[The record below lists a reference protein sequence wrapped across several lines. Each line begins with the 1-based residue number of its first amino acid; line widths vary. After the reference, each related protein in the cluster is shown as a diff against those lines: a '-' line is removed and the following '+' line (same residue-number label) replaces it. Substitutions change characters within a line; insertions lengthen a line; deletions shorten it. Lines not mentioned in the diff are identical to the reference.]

1 MAISQQKS
9 KLLIY
14 ELNEVPRRIIDTY
27 IKKYPSSAFAE
38 IVKNGILLNTITK
51 DEGELSPWITWPTV
65 HRGVDNKIHN
75 IRYIKKYISFSNKY
89 PPIWEIL
96 NANKID
102 LGVFGLYNHF
112 PQKSKN
118 YKFYLPDTFAPN
130 PDAYPKEVKLFQEFN
145 LTLTGDNK
153 AKSRKI
159 QLKSIW
165 DFLPFYKGIVAK
177 RSAIRAIIHI
187 IKEIINPKY
196 KSRRSII
203 QNVLSFKIYLK
214 YLYKY
219 QPSFSTYFT
228 NHVAGM
234 MHRYWKNLYPED
246 FGLRKMK
253 WMNFIPNP

>member
-1 MAISQQKS
+1 M
-9 KLLIY
+9 
-14 ELNEVPRRIIDTY
+14 
-27 IKKYPSSAFAE
+27 
-38 IVKNGILLNTITK
+38 
-51 DEGELSPWITWPTV
+51 
-65 HRGVDNKIHN
+65 
-75 IRYIKKYISFSNKY
+75 
-89 PPIWEIL
+89 
-96 NANKID
+96 
-102 LGVFGLYNHF
+102 GVFGSLQSF
-112 PQKSKN
+112 PPKKSKN

-165 DFLPFYKGIVAK
+165 DFFYLFYKGIVAK

-234 MHRYWKNLYPED
+234 MHDIGKSLQKT
-246 FGLRKMK
+246 LV
-253 WMNFIPNP
+253 